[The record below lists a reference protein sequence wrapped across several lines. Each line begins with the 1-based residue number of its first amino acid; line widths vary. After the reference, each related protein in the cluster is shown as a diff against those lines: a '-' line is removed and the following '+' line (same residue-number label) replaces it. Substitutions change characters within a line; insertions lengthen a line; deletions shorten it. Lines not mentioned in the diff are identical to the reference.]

1 METLPT
7 DNQNQQPVDNQQ
19 QVQNQTQEPV
29 VYTGE
34 MIANMTEEE
43 LEKHSAAIEAQFTQ
57 LQSEEDYQKAIKGS
71 NSEEPKEPDNN
82 NTGSESEKETT
93 QDKPQG
99 NTQEELTAEQFREI
113 LTRPFK
119 ASGREVFYTDP
130 NDILRLMQQ
139 GFDYQKKMAGLKPQK
154 RIIKTLEQHGLL
166 DESKLNQ
173 IIELSQGKPEAIAQF
188 LKDRNIDTFELPNVE
203 EQPHQYGNYI
213 ASEQQVD
220 LEDKVQELQSTQAGN
235 MVLGFMKDLPE
246 ADFSKVINNFG
257 LIDDLTFHAESGLMN
272 DALNQLA
279 KDKAVG
285 RVPADMSYLDAYN
298 AISGYIY
305 NQNQAK
311 YNPNQPR
318 VVGNNLQTEQQAQK
332 PVSPKASAGIPNQQ
346 QQTQVQ
352 QQQLSEQDLQRL
364 IANTPAEEIAK
375 YASWE
380 AFVQAQSQ
388 VKFR

>member
-1 METLPT
+1 MDNLPT
-7 DNQNQQPVDNQQ
+7 DNTN
-19 QVQNQTQEPV
+19 QEPENTQAQQESV

-43 LEKHSAAIEAQFTQ
+43 LAKHSSAIEAQFNSM
-57 LQSEEDYQKAIKGS
+57 QSEEDYQKAVS
-71 NSEEPKEPDNN
+71 NSNSDPVEP
-82 NTGSESEKETT
+82 NTETSTDAGSQTETKTETT
-93 QDKPQG
+93 TE
-99 NTQEELTAEQFREI
+99 TQSDNIKEELTAEQFREI

-119 ASGREVFYTDP
+119 ASGREVSFNDP
-130 NDILRLMQQ
+130 DDIVRLMQQ

-173 IIELSQGKPEAIAQF
+173 LIELSQGKPEAVAQF
-188 LKDRNIDTFELPNVE
+188 LKDHNIDTFELPDVGE
-203 EQPHQYGNYI
+203 TPHQYGNYI

-220 LEDKVQELQSTQAGN
+220 LEEKVQELQSTKAGN

-246 ADFSKVINNFG
+246 EDFTTVISNFG
-257 LIDDLTFHAESGLMN
+257 LIDDLTFHAESGLMD
-272 DALNQLA
+272 DALTQLA

-285 RVPADMSYLDAYN
+285 KVPANMSFLDAYN

-305 NQNQAK
+305 KQNQAK

-318 VVGNNLQTEQQAQK
+318 VVGNNLQTETQVQK
-332 PVSPKASAGIPNQQ
+332 PVSSKVNAGIPNQQ

-352 QQQLSEQDLQRL
+352 APELSEAELRTI

-375 YASWE
+375 YPSWE
-380 AFVQAQSQ
+380 AFVQAQSK